1 MQRIVVVGARA
12 AVQAHADRYERFDDA
27 TVCGVVG
34 GAAESGDD
42 GSEFGSID
50 APTHDSL
57 LSALRADDVDGVD
70 ICGPGSTFGNAL
82 ETALDAGIPT
92 RCDPPFA
99 LSQGTYDRVVSL
111 ATESSGWLLSHSP
124 HRLSRLYDRLHSAV
138 ESGGIGSIG
147 VARIERT
154 APFSGPGWNVSYV
167 GVSAVESHVDALCA
181 VLAHD
186 VDVLEWTFGPIERVF
201 VRMQT
206 SEGCD
211 HAHAV
216 FAFREGGRATV
227 ETRWHRSKPPDPRVD
242 VDYSGNHGRL
252 DFDESDA
259 STALREAEASLAVNP
274 LEDDCRGRALRSFLD
289 HLQDADLPPS
299 DVAPATPSRVVAAA
313 RRSAD
318 GNIPVTIVEGS
329 P

>member
-1 MQRIVVVGARA
+1 MQRIVVVGAGA
-12 AVQAHADRYERFDDA
+12 AVQAHAERYERFDDA
-27 TVCGVVG
+27 AVYGVVG
-34 GAAESGDD
+34 GAAESGDG
-42 GSEFGSID
+42 GSDFESVD
-50 APTHDSL
+50 APSYDSL
-57 LSALRADDVDGVD
+57 SGALRDDDVDGVD
-70 ICGPGSTFGNAL
+70 ICGPGSTFGDAL
-82 ETALDAGIPT
+82 ETALNVGIPT

-99 LSQGTYDRVVSL
+99 LDDATYDRVVSL
-111 ATESSGWLLSHSP
+111 AAESNGWILSHSP
-124 HRLSRLYDRLHSAV
+124 HRFSRLYDRLHSAI

-154 APFSGPGWNVSYV
+154 APFCGPGWNVSYD
-167 GVSAVESHVDALCA
+167 GVSAIESHVDALCA

-201 VRMQT
+201 VRMRT
-206 SEGCD
+206 SARCD

-227 ETRWHRSKPPDPRVD
+227 ETRWHRNEPPDPRVN
-242 VDYSGNHGRL
+242 VEYSGNHGRL

-259 STALREAEASLAVNP
+259 STALREDGASLAVDP
-274 LEDDCRGRALRSFLD
+274 PEDDCRGRALRSFLD
-289 HLQDADLPPS
+289 HLRDADLPPS
-299 DVAPATPSRVVAAA
+299 DVAPTTPSRVVAAV

-318 GNIPVTIVEGS
+318 EDIPVTLAEGS